1 MSQTVGSNLQIAAT
15 KKGKLVTYKEQQL
28 VIGIVEYQK
37 GAPPQEENRG
47 EQRNLRNKKQDFTEE
62 KSGHSFLQYLDSGSI
77 EG

>member
-37 GAPPQEENRG
+37 GAPP
-47 EQRNLRNKKQDFTEE
+47 
-62 KSGHSFLQYLDSGSI
+62 
-77 EG
+77 